1 MVIPALQPISVAR
14 STMLPQV
21 QRAQDRNSTPIDGD
35 AGSARIL
42 IAGNHPIFRDG
53 LKRLLEGEPDLQV
66 IGEAGDGASTMQLV
80 RQLKPDLL
88 LFDLAM
94 PDAGLDVLRALAA
107 TSKLPRTIVLAASME
122 TKQLL
127 VALKLG
133 VLGIVLKESTTRS
146 LCESIRCVLDDRY
159 ALGPAQVGDL
169 VHAMCGSPGGGWV
182 RRNRFHLT
190 RRQLEVV
197 SAVALG
203 ESNKEVAQHFS
214 ISQET
219 VKRHLSNIFDKLG
232 VFSRLE
238 LAIFAL
244 NHGLIDD
251 AGDAG

>member
-1 MVIPALQPISVAR
+1 MVIPAVAMSVPR
-14 STMLPQV
+14 KTH
-21 QRAQDRNSTPIDGD
+21 G
-35 AGSARIL
+35 GSEARIL

-53 LKRLLEGEPDLQV
+53 LKRLLETEPGLQV
-66 IGEAGDGASTMQLV
+66 IGEADDAAATMQLV
-80 RQLKPDLL
+80 RQLSPDLL

-107 TSKLPRTIVLAASME
+107 MSKLPRTIVLTASIDTSE
-122 TKQLL
+122 LL

-146 LCESIRCVLDDRY
+146 LCDSIRSVLNDRY
-159 ALGPAQVGDL
+159 ALGPEQVGDL
-169 VHAMCGSPGGGWV
+169 VRAMFGSPGPGLV

-190 RRQLEVV
+190 RRQLEIV
-197 SAVALG
+197 SAIALG

-219 VKRHLSNIFDKLG
+219 VKRHLSSIFDKLG

-244 NHGLIDD
+244 NHGLLDEG
-251 AGDAG
+251 GDTE